1 MRFTPDILTS
11 KNQNVKIISMYQYN
25 WFKQEKKEKII
36 AKEKKFWRILS
47 QEAYPVTK
55 GKIRIPISLEP
66 FIISKIEYET
76 LKEDLILFI
85 SATRKIASQYFEDKE
100 IQNIVVINK
109 KERKIIEKSKN
120 EDFLGIVRIDLFYDK
135 KPKIVEINADFP
147 DGFFMH
153 DITSKT
159 MLSNFHAKSLAT
171 PNHAEL
177 FHKLLVSEKIDPK
190 SHIFIGYDKGRS
202 FIDEFML
209 SKIKLKRLGW
219 KNISVGPF
227 DDLAF
232 KNNNF
237 YYKKKRIDVI
247 RRGAELFKLR
257 KIPNLIS
264 KLVKAQ
270 EQSNLRVINNF
281 KMRLLGHKSL
291 LAAVY
296 DSRFHKYLTA
306 KEIKA
311 IKILLP
317 ETIKLNKNVLEKV
330 IREKDQWVLKPSD
343 LAEGEGIAVG
353 RSLSKREWKKTL
365 QKSLKKSQ
373 YWILQRRISVPEKT
387 FSLVDQ
393 RTGKII
399 TKTKKYDFD
408 PHIILFKNSNAI
420 GNILVRF
427 SESDILNV
435 LKGGGLTYAF
445 VEKT

>member
-1 MRFTPDILTS
+1 
-11 KNQNVKIISMYQYN
+11 MYQYH
-25 WFKQEKKEKII
+25 WFKQEKEEEII

-55 GKIRIPISLEP
+55 GKMRIPISLEP
-66 FIISKIEYET
+66 FIISKNEYAA
-76 LKEDLILFI
+76 LKENLILFI
-85 SATRKIASQYFEDKE
+85 SAARKIASQYFKDEE
-100 IQNIVVINK
+100 IQKIVVINRQE
-109 KERKIIEKSKN
+109 KELIEKSKN
-120 EDFLGIVRIDLFYDK
+120 EDFLGIVRIDLFYNK
-135 KPKIVEINADFP
+135 EPKIVEINADFP

-159 MLSNFHAKSLAT
+159 MLSNFSNKNLVN

-177 FHKLLVSEKIDPK
+177 FHQLLISEKIDFK
-190 SHIFIGYDKGRS
+190 SHIFIGYDKGRT
-202 FIDEFML
+202 FIDEFAL
-209 SKIKLKRLGW
+209 SKIKLNQLGW
-219 KNISVGPF
+219 RNISVGTF
-227 DDLAF
+227 NDLTF
-232 KNNNF
+232 KNKNF
-237 YYKKKRIDVI
+237 FYKRKRVDVI

-264 KLVKAQ
+264 KLVRAQ
-270 EQSNLRVINNF
+270 EQSNLKVINNF

-291 LAAVY
+291 LAALC
-296 DSRFHKYLTA
+296 DSRFHKYLTS

-311 IKILLP
+311 IKTLLP

-343 LAEGEGIAVG
+343 LAEGEGIAIG
-353 RSLSKREWKKTL
+353 RSLSKQEWKKTL

-373 YWILQRRISVPEKT
+373 SWILQRRISVPEKA
-387 FSLVDQ
+387 FSLVD
-393 RTGKII
+393 RKTGKII
-399 TKTKKYDFD
+399 TKIKRYDFD
-408 PHIILFKNSNAI
+408 PHIILFKNSNEI